1 MPNSQDAAFLETIW
15 LIFSVL
21 GTLQHRL
28 RHKIK
33 ARRSQ
38 CHLPSLS
45 GSGALA
51 ARVAWPDRLER
62 YFDEIGFHR
71 SSTMSATICRPILHI
86 DKNQSHTP
94 IEASIVG
101 MQGLTVFLGTHI
113 NIKK

>member
-1 MPNSQDAAFLETIW
+1 MFLEPYNIDFVTRSRRAA
-15 LIFSVL
+15 LSVI
-21 GTLQHRL
+21 
-28 RHKIK
+28 RHPYREA
-33 ARRSQ
+33 AR
-38 CHLPSLS
+38 
-45 GSGALA
+45 LA